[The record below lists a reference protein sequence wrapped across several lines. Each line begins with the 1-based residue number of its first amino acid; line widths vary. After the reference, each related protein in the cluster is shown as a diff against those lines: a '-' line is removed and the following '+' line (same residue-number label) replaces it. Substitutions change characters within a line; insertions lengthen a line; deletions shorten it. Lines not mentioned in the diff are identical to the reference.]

1 MSSKNGPNPKPSQ
14 DIFMPKNIT
23 EHYITGIEKI
33 TTSKK
38 RQQNSLENMS
48 FTNAVGKRQQ
58 RLKCLVDF
66 QYSIWLLSSYDYLIL
81 TFHWSM
87 SAG

>member
-1 MSSKNGPNPKPSQ
+1 MSSENGPNPKPSQ
-14 DIFMPKNIT
+14 NIFMPKNIT
-23 EHYITGIEKI
+23 VITSLEGIEKI

-58 RLKCLVDF
+58 RL
-66 QYSIWLLSSYDYLIL
+66 
-81 TFHWSM
+81 
-87 SAG
+87 